1 LYHAARGHGIN
12 PAAGIPEGP
21 GIESVREHLMPHDDG
36 AVAAYPKELTPH
48 FQAPPSLRELFFLVA
63 LSCCVM
69 WITLFLLHKA
79 GSAVFEWGDDIDY
92 LAVADAIRHGDFH
105 HLYIQHFMGYPYSIA
120 AVTLLFH
127 LPAVVALWLIA
138 VLSSLTSVWLA
149 ARLFGTEAAAY
160 FALTNFAWLQ
170 VSFLGG
176 SEPLSLALGLGAL
189 LAFRR
194 NRVLLAALLASLSV
208 IVRPLMIFV
217 LVGIG
222 MVLLYRRQFRP
233 FFVALATALAIAAVY
248 VLPLARAYGD
258 PLLTVHSYT
267 MHDYGGGGIKG
278 PHGHLFGWPF
288 HGIVAGTL
296 AYPAPWTNLVLSFF
310 WIGLVLA
317 GVAMMFS
324 RRFREYAKTRPTE
337 VIFCGFYLL
346 AIFSYDYLLW
356 ARSNFIRF
364 AIPTL
369 PFVFFALLPI
379 LPKDRRIFWG
389 LSILTPVLAAV
400 SAVGIGNVISL
411 R

>member
-1 LYHAARGHGIN
+1 
-12 PAAGIPEGP
+12 
-21 GIESVREHLMPHDDG
+21 
-36 AVAAYPKELTPH
+36 
-48 FQAPPSLRELFFLVA
+48 
-63 LSCCVM
+63 M
-69 WITLFLLHKA
+69 WITLLVLHKT
-79 GSAVFEWGDDIDY
+79 GSAVFEWGDDADY
-92 LAVADAIRHGDFH
+92 LAVANAIRHWDFH
-105 HLYIQHFMGYPYSIA
+105 HMYIQHFMGYPYSIA
-120 AVTLLFH
+120 AVSLLFH
-127 LPAVVALWLIA
+127 IPAIVALWLIA
-138 VLSSLTSVWLA
+138 ALSSMASVWLA
-149 ARLFGTEAAAY
+149 ARLFGTVAAAY

-176 SEPLSLALGLGAL
+176 SEPLALALGLGAL

-222 MVLLYRRQFRP
+222 IVLLYRKQFRS
-233 FFVALATALAIAAVY
+233 FFLAFSIGLAVGIAY
-248 VLPLARAYGD
+248 VLPLARSYDD

-317 GVAMMFS
+317 GVGMMFL
-324 RRFREYAKTRPTE
+324 RRYREYAKAHPDE
-337 VIFCGFYLL
+337 VIFCGLYLL

-364 AIPTL
+364 AIPVL
-369 PFVFFALLPI
+369 PLVFFALRPI

-389 LSILTPVLAAV
+389 LSIVSAVLAAF
-400 SAVGIGNVISL
+400 SAVGVRNVIGTH
-411 R
+411 

>member
-1 LYHAARGHGIN
+1 MELIPPPR
-12 PAAGIPEGP
+12 IPEGP
-21 GIESVREHLMPHDDG
+21 GIETEGEHLRPDG
-36 AVAAYPKELTPH
+36 DAARAALPREAATG
-48 FQAPPSLRELFFLVA
+48 FQAPPNLGELFFLVA
-63 LSCCVM
+63 LSGCVM
-69 WITLFLLHKA
+69 WITLFILHKA
-79 GSAVFEWGDDIDY
+79 GSAVFDWGDDIDY
-92 LAVADAIRHGDFH
+92 LTVADAIRHGDFH
-105 HLYIQHFMGYPYSIA
+105 HLYIQHFMGYPYCIA
-120 AVTLLFH
+120 AVSLLFRI
-127 LPAVVALWLIA
+127 PAVVALSLIA

-149 ARLFGTEAAAY
+149 AQLFGTVAAAY

-176 SEPLSLALGLGAL
+176 SEPLALALGLGAL

-194 NRVLLAALLASLSV
+194 NRAFVAALLASFSV

-222 MVLLYRRQFRP
+222 IVLLYRRQFRS
-233 FFVALATALAIAAVY
+233 FFVALATGLAIAAVY
-248 VLPLARAYGD
+248 VLPLARSYGD

-267 MHDYGGGGIKG
+267 LHDYGGGGIKG

-296 AYPAPWTNLVLSFF
+296 AYSAPWTNLVLSFF

-324 RRFREYAKTRPTE
+324 RRFRQFAKTRPSE
-337 VIFCGFYLL
+337 AIFCGFYLL

-364 AIPTL
+364 SIPVL

-389 LSILTPVLAAV
+389 LSILTPILAAF
-400 SAVGIGNVISL
+400 SAVGIGNVIGL
-411 R
+411 H